1 MYKVVCIGTG
11 RLAYNLMPQLE
22 KAGCRVIELYNR
34 TPEHATAL
42 AKRLP
47 HARLIHD
54 LTSITAEGDLYV
66 FTLRDD
72 AIAQVSASLV
82 SLEDGKKIFVHC
94 SGVSA
99 IDILPFQRKGS
110 FYPLQTFSYTHEI
123 DWTTTP
129 ILITATI
136 PEIQRQLVELAHR
149 MSQVVQEVTDEQKAY
164 LHLAAVFANNFTNHM
179 LTLAEHICIGKVVP
193 FSLLKPLIEET
204 IHKAMDIGPEPGQ
217 TGPAIRRD
225 RQTIEKHLH
234 LLKTQPEL
242 AEVYR
247 LITASIQRR

>member
-11 RLAYNLMPQLE
+11 RLAYNLMPQLV

-42 AKRLP
+42 AQRLP

-54 LTSITAEGDLYV
+54 LSSITSEGDLYIL
-66 FTLRDD
+66 TLRDD
-72 AIAQVSASLV
+72 AIADVSASLMH
-82 SLEDGKKIFVHC
+82 LEDGHKIFIHC

-99 IDILPFQRKGS
+99 VDILPFQRKGS

-129 ILITATI
+129 ILITATL
-136 PEIQRQLVELAHR
+136 PEIQSHLVELAHR
-149 MSQVVQEVTDEQKAY
+149 ISQWVQEVTDEQKAY

-179 LTLAEHICIGKVVP
+179 LTLSERICIEKGVP

-204 IHKAMDIGPEPGQ
+204 IHKAMDTGPGPGQ
-217 TGPAIRRD
+217 TGPAVRGD
-225 RQTIEKHLH
+225 SKTIEKHLR
-234 LLKTQPEL
+234 LLAAYPDM
-242 AEVYR
+242 AEVYQ
-247 LITASIQRR
+247 LITDSIQRR